1 MTRTR
6 QIAIVYEKE
15 MRDHLR
21 DRRSLLLSL
30 VYPLL
35 GPLLLAIVIL
45 IGGGALRSAPQE
57 GPPLRVAYVSSV
69 DPASVAT
76 LAAHLAKQRI
86 ELRASDADVEAMVR
100 SGAETMALQLRPKAT
115 GGVEINVVYD
125 PGNISGSSHA
135 NRLGTA
141 LNEFARRQSIEA
153 LRVAGID
160 PLIAEPVRV
169 VGRPVAAARDVAS
182 LFYGMIPALLM
193 FMVFLGG
200 THLAIDTTAGE
211 RERGSLEPLLTAPVP
226 RAALLTGKAI
236 AALTF
241 TAITVAVHL
250 IGFKLMLGAAVGLAG
265 DYVPPPGWGVFL
277 ALFVLA
283 VPVMLLAVALQFLIA
298 TLTRSMKEAQ
308 IYLGLLPVIPA
319 MPGMVLA
326 FTSGSG
332 LQGIA
337 GLPLVGQLVTFAT
350 LIGGSATPALAVIVA
365 AATTLAIGAAL
376 FVVAIRLFERST
388 SLSPA

>member
-1 MTRTR
+1 MTRLG
-6 QIAIVYEKE
+6 QIRIVYEKE

-57 GPPLRVAYVSSV
+57 GPPLRVAYESTV
-69 DPASVAT
+69 DAAS
-76 LAAHLAKQRI
+76 LALLETHLGRQRI
-86 ELRASDADVEAMVR
+86 ELRQAGEAVEALVR
-100 SGAETMALQLRPKAT
+100 RGAETMALQLRPKAT
-115 GGVEINVVYD
+115 GGVEINVVFD
-125 PGNISGSSHA
+125 PGNISGSAHA

-141 LNEFARRQSIEA
+141 LNEFARLQSIEA

-169 VGRPVAAARDVAS
+169 VGRPIAAARDVAS

-226 RAALLTGKAI
+226 RAVLLTGKAI

-250 IGFKLMLGAAVGLAG
+250 IGFKLMLGAAVAIAG
-265 DYVPPPGWGVFL
+265 GYVPPPSWGVFL

-298 TLTRSMKEAQ
+298 TVTRSMKEAQ

-332 LQGIA
+332 LQGIT

-350 LIGGSATPALAVIVA
+350 LIAGSAAPVLAMIVA
-365 AATTLAIGAAL
+365 ASTTLAIGAAI
-376 FVVAIRLFERST
+376 FVAAIRLFERTT